1 MEDIIEK
8 IKEYKLFLAL
18 TAIGLLLGGYF
29 LFHRSQ
35 SSASTI
41 PDLYQSSSSTSSK
54 EKVQTASSKEE
65 KTTTSV
71 SDAPEIITVD
81 VKGAVKQPGVYELRS
96 NSRVHDAIY
105 KAGGMTADANSQS
118 VNLAQKLT
126 DEAVIYVAK
135 EGENVPV
142 LGSSESPATS
152 SAPAEKTGKVHLN
165 RATESELDRIRH
177 WPETCPG
184 HYRLSRSE
192 ECFRNRRENTGE
204 TKRCF
209 HGGLKTFLF
218 RLSISPL
225 YSYGCILVFIN
236 HLGFQSAV

>member
-29 LFHRSQ
+29 LFHRPQ

-41 PDLYQSSSSTSSK
+41 PDLYQASSSTSSK
-54 EKVQTASSKEE
+54 EKVQTTSSKEE

-105 KAGGMTADANSQS
+105 KAGGMTAD
-118 VNLAQKLT
+118 
-126 DEAVIYVAK
+126 EAVIYVAK
-135 EGENVPV
+135 EGEDVPA

-152 SAPAEKTGKVHLN
+152 SAPAEKTGKVRLN
-165 RATESELDRIRH
+165 RATESELQTVSGIGQKRAQDIIA
-177 WPETCPG
+177 
-184 HYRLSRSE
+184 YREANGPFRSVDDLK
-192 ECFRNRRENTGE
+192 NVSGIGE
-204 TKRCF
+204 
-209 HGGLKTFLF
+209 KTLEKLRDAFT
-218 RLSISPL
+218 
-225 YSYGCILVFIN
+225 VD
-236 HLGFQSAV
+236 

>member
-29 LFHRSQ
+29 LFHRPQ

-41 PDLYQSSSSTSSK
+41 PDLYQASSSTSSK
-54 EKVQTASSKEE
+54 EKVQTTSSKEE
-65 KTTTSV
+65 KTATSV

-118 VNLAQKLT
+118 VNLAQKLS

-135 EGENVPV
+135 EGEDVPE

-152 SAPAEKTGKVHLN
+152 SAPAEKQARSIKSSN
-165 RATESELDRIRH
+165 RIRSPDSIRH
-177 WPETCPG
+177 WPETCQDIIA
-184 HYRLSRSE
+184 YREANGPFRSVDDLK
-192 ECFRNRRENTGE
+192 NVSGIGE
-204 TKRCF
+204 
-209 HGGLKTFLF
+209 KTLEKLRDAFT
-218 RLSISPL
+218 
-225 YSYGCILVFIN
+225 VD
-236 HLGFQSAV
+236 

>member
-29 LFHRSQ
+29 LFHRPQ

-41 PDLYQSSSSTSSK
+41 PDLYQASSSTSSK
-54 EKVQTASSKEE
+54 
-65 KTTTSV
+65 V

-118 VNLAQKLT
+118 VNLAQKLS

-135 EGENVPV
+135 EGEDVPA
-142 LGSSESPATS
+142 LGSSESSVTA

-165 RATESELDRIRH
+165 RATESELQTVSGIGQKRAQDIIA
-177 WPETCPG
+177 
-184 HYRLSRSE
+184 YREANGPFRSVDDLK
-192 ECFRNRRENTGE
+192 NVSGIGE
-204 TKRCF
+204 
-209 HGGLKTFLF
+209 KTLEKLRDAFT
-218 RLSISPL
+218 
-225 YSYGCILVFIN
+225 VD
-236 HLGFQSAV
+236 

>member
-8 IKEYKLFLAL
+8 IKEYKFFLAL

-29 LFHRSQ
+29 LFHRPQ

-54 EKVQTASSKEE
+54 EKVQTNSSKEE
-65 KTTTSV
+65 KTATYV
-71 SDAPEIITVD
+71 SDA
-81 VKGAVKQPGVYELRS
+81 AVKQPGVYELRS

-135 EGENVPV
+135 EGEDVPV

-165 RATESELDRIRH
+165 RATESELQTVSGIGQKRAQDIIA
-177 WPETCPG
+177 
-184 HYRLSRSE
+184 YREANGPFRSVDDLK
-192 ECFRNRRENTGE
+192 NVSGIGE
-204 TKRCF
+204 
-209 HGGLKTFLF
+209 KTLEKLRDAFT
-218 RLSISPL
+218 
-225 YSYGCILVFIN
+225 VD
-236 HLGFQSAV
+236 